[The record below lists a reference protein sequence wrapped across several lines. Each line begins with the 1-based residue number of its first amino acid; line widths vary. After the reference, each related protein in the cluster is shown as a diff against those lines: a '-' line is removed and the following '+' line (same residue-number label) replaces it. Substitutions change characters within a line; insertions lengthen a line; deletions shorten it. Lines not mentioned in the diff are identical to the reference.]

1 MIENYLFMITIYHN
15 PRCSKSR
22 ESIAF
27 MEQQGVAYK
36 IIKYLDADL
45 TETDVKTILQK
56 LNYAPIELV
65 RTKDAL
71 WQDNFGNMTMSEEE
85 IIEAMVR
92 NPKLIERPIVVN
104 GPRAVI
110 ARPTEKI
117 HEIL

>member
-1 MIENYLFMITIYHN
+1 MITIYHN

-45 TETDVKTILQK
+45 TETDVKKILQK
-56 LNYAPIELV
+56 LDYSPIELV
-65 RTKDAL
+65 RTKDSL
-71 WQDNFGNMTMSEEE
+71 WQDTFGDVTLSDEQV
-85 IIEAMVR
+85 IQAMVDY
-92 NPKLIERPIVVN
+92 PKLIERPIVVN
-104 GPRAVI
+104 GPKAVI

-117 HEIL
+117 YEIL